1 MNTFITAQG
10 FAKTSMLTISIGAV
24 LNLILDPIFI
34 FGFGLGVKGAAIATI
49 ISQAASA
56 IFVVWFLIS
65 EKSDL
70 KIKRPNLKLERK
82 VIVPSLIL
90 GLSPFITQFTESIL
104 AVVFNA
110 SLQQYGGDL
119 AVGTMTILTSV
130 MQFNMM
136 PLLGLTQGS
145 QPIISYNF
153 GAKNTKRMKEAIK
166 LLVFSALT
174 YSTLLWLFI
183 MIKPRFFAQIFTN
196 DPVLIEMVIPSLRIF
211 MSMSFLFSIQIA
223 FQQTFIAFGNAKVSV
238 FLALL
243 RKVLLLIPLIFI
255 MPRIFTK
262 NPVNA
267 IFYAEPISDAIS
279 VTVTCVLAFITFKE
293 LFKEEDFVTEQ

>member
-196 DPVLIEMVIPSLRIF
+196 DPV
-211 MSMSFLFSIQIA
+211 
-223 FQQTFIAFGNAKVSV
+223 
-238 FLALL
+238 
-243 RKVLLLIPLIFI
+243 
-255 MPRIFTK
+255 
-262 NPVNA
+262 
-267 IFYAEPISDAIS
+267 
-279 VTVTCVLAFITFKE
+279 
-293 LFKEEDFVTEQ
+293 